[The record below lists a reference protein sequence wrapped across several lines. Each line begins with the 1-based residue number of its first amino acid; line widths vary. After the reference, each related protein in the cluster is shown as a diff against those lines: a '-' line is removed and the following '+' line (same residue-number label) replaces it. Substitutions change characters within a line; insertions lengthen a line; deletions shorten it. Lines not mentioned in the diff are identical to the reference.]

1 MEQFLR
7 DCPTNSS
14 ENQSKNNSIKD
25 SQKEEIDIIDYVR
38 PNLMPIEANSMEGQ
52 KFFFYI
58 LKYFTFNNIDFFV

>member
-25 SQKEEIDIIDYVR
+25 SQKEEIDIIDYVG
-38 PNLMPIEANSMEGQ
+38 PNLMPIEANSMEG
-52 KFFFYI
+52 
-58 LKYFTFNNIDFFV
+58 

>member
-38 PNLMPIEANSMEGQ
+38 PNLMPIEANSMEG
-52 KFFFYI
+52 
-58 LKYFTFNNIDFFV
+58 